1 MWTPTWPYRELY
13 SMAWLSRIMILVG
26 DIIWFNRLAAP
37 LQNKQTLELVLPAV
51 RGIVF
56 SCLIKPF
63 SFDLALAPRSGV

>member
-1 MWTPTWPYRELY
+1 
-13 SMAWLSRIMILVG
+13 MILVG
-26 DIIWFNRLAAP
+26 AMVVPSRLAAP